1 MEKNSFISN
10 LRKVSI
16 QKVRQKTIK
25 SISYTLKEMDFIY
38 LNFLSVRNSRFVEG
52 TSSLSS

>member
-38 LNFLSVRNSRFVEG
+38 LNFLSVRNSRFVEE

>member
-38 LNFLSVRNSRFVEG
+38 LDFLSVRNSRFVEG

>member
-1 MEKNSFISN
+1 MGKNGFISN

-25 SISYTLKEMDFIY
+25 SISYTLKEIDFIY
-38 LNFLSVRNSRFVEG
+38 LNFLSVQNSRFVEG